1 MANQTVDEIV
11 EALAAVRAEGV
22 PGGPYVR
29 AAPEAYR
36 AMSHDVL
43 RQPHAHDTAERP
55 RASAVYALEDD
66 RAMHLWT
73 RQGPGGAP
81 WVGLVTSVSRTRA
94 GIVLS
99 AGYRVLAE
107 TPEEAEALAEDPG
120 RALATLVSRFG
131 VSYYTGRKRVYFLP
145 EHVVE
150 LGARLE
156 TLGPDAFAR
165 AVGLE
170 TPPDGAQVAVNVAV
184 SPGEGATTRLSW
196 FFVLDL
202 TRYER
207 ETRPRGR

>member
-1 MANQTVDEIV
+1 VANQTVDEIV
-11 EALAAVRAEGV
+11 ASLEAVRAEGA
-22 PGGPYVR
+22 PEGPYVR

-55 RASAVYALEDD
+55 GAAAVYTQGERALY
-66 RAMHLWT
+66 LWS

-94 GIVLS
+94 GIVLN
-99 AGYRVLAE
+99 AGYRVLTG
-107 TPEEAEALAEDPG
+107 TPEEAAALAEDPG

-131 VSYYTGRKRVYFLP
+131 VSYYTGRKRVYFMP

-184 SPGEGATTRLSW
+184 SPGDGATTRLSW

>member
-1 MANQTVDEIV
+1 VANQTADEIV

-22 PGGPYVR
+22 PEGPYVR

-43 RQPHAHDTAERP
+43 RQTHAHDTAARP
-55 RASAVYALEDD
+55 RAAAAYALDD

-73 RQGPGGAP
+73 RQGPGDAP

-94 GIVLS
+94 GIVLN
-99 AGYRVLAE
+99 AGYRVLTG
-107 TPEEAEALAEDPG
+107 TPEEAAALAEDPG
-120 RALATLVSRFG
+120 RALATLVTRFG
-131 VSYYTGRKRVYFLP
+131 VSYYTGRKRVYFIP

-156 TLGPDAFAR
+156 TLGPDEFAR

>member
-1 MANQTVDEIV
+1 MAAQTVDEIV
-11 EALAAVRAEGV
+11 ASLEAVRADGAPE
-22 PGGPYVR
+22 GPYVR

-55 RASAVYALEDD
+55 RASAVYAQGD
-66 RAMHLWT
+66 RGLCLWT
-73 RQGPGGAP
+73 RPGPNGAA
-81 WVGLVTSVSRTRA
+81 WVGLVTSVSRARA
-94 GIVLS
+94 GIVLN
-99 AGYRVLAE
+99 AGYRVLTESAE
-107 TPEEAEALAEDPG
+107 DAEALAGDPG
-120 RALATLVSRFG
+120 RALATLVTRFG
-131 VSYYTGRKRVYFLP
+131 VSYYTGRKRVYFMP

-150 LGARLE
+150 LPARLE

-184 SPGEGATTRLSW
+184 SPGDDGATRLAW

-202 TRYER
+202 ARYER